1 MNKISDQR
9 GFHALLRHD
18 FGAFNHKVF
27 NTLHK
32 SASYDHNWHIDAIA
46 QALSG
51 VYTGE
56 DQRLMILQPPR
67 SLKSITTSV
76 AWVAWCLGHD
86 PSKSFICISY
96 SQDLATELAEK
107 FRLVVESQWY
117 KDLFPGTRFTL
128 SLIHI

>member
-1 MNKISDQR
+1 MNKISDLR

-32 SASYDHNWHIDAIA
+32 GASYDHNWHIDAIA

-56 DQRLMILQPPR
+56 D
-67 SLKSITTSV
+67 
-76 AWVAWCLGHD
+76 
-86 PSKSFICISY
+86 
-96 SQDLATELAEK
+96 
-107 FRLVVESQWY
+107 
-117 KDLFPGTRFTL
+117 
-128 SLIHI
+128 

>member
-32 SASYDHNWHIDAIA
+32 GASYDHNWHIDAIA

-56 DQRLMILQPPR
+56 DQRLMILQPPQIAQIDHN
-67 SLKSITTSV
+67 L
-76 AWVAWCLGHD
+76 CGLGG
-86 PSKSFICISY
+86 
-96 SQDLATELAEK
+96 
-107 FRLVVESQWY
+107 VV
-117 KDLFPGTRFTL
+117 PRA
-128 SLIHI
+128 